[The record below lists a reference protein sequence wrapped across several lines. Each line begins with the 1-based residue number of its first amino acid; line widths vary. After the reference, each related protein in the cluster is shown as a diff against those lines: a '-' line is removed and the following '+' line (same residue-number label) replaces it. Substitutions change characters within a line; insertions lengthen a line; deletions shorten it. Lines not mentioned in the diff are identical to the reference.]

1 VTGKTKLKSV
11 VVAGLTGCGKTSMIR
26 ALIELARQKG
36 ARFAGFK
43 PFDTGILYR
52 NALEEQ
58 SDGGKICD
66 TMTGEP
72 VETLVS
78 PYIAHETYP
87 IEMAFRR
94 DGINVNW
101 GFISERLKVLNTTY
115 EFTLIESPSDLF
127 SPITEEKMT
136 FQWIQERFER
146 VIWIIHP
153 VPEQFEHN
161 LAEIHLLKTLDTDIS
176 LVMNN
181 ASDIRDQDLLFYI
194 WEKIETFASQEIEGM
209 VPFIKEEE
217 RREVEMAK
225 KILSYLPNLVKS
237 LISDIT

>member
-1 VTGKTKLKSV
+1 
-11 VVAGLTGCGKTSMIR
+11 
-26 ALIELARQKG
+26 
-36 ARFAGFK
+36 
-43 PFDTGILYR
+43 
-52 NALEEQ
+52 
-58 SDGGKICD
+58 
-66 TMTGEP
+66 MTGEP